1 LAHAPHD
8 SANAGRPDA
17 GAQDAEANAEAAEAL
32 PPAGERTLCR
42 EDFCDAWIAE
52 VTARAA
58 RLGNYTMLSPA
69 EREASCQSFRAAVP
83 AGADAWI
90 FGYGSLMWNPALHVA
105 ETRPGVVHGYHRA
118 FALTM
123 MMGRG
128 SPQCPGLMLVLD
140 RGGSCRGLL
149 HRIAADTVDSELR
162 ILWMREML
170 SGAYRP
176 RWVTARTD
184 AGAVQAITF
193 VANHAH
199 PRYCGKLPPDAVVDR
214 IARAAGNLGTNR
226 YYLFK
231 LVERLDMLGIADGP
245 LHELARQVRERA
257 ERSQE
262 TRA

>member
-1 LAHAPHD
+1 MPGLWTCHPRARRGRANRHAPESQCGIATPRGGTALGACQSQRPARPCPFRPPPCIVAAPLAPGDGTGLAHAPHD
-8 SANAGRPDA
+8 SENAGPPDA
-17 GAQDAEANAEAAEAL
+17 DAQNAEAN
-32 PPAGERTLCR
+32 
-42 EDFCDAWIAE
+42 
-52 VTARAA
+52 ARAA
-58 RLGNYTMLSPA
+58 RLGNYMMLSPA

-83 AGADAWI
+83 PGADAWI

-123 MMGRG
+123 MMGRR

-199 PRYCGKLPPDAVVDR
+199 PRYCGKLPSDAVVDR
-214 IARAAGNLGTNR
+214 IARAAGNLGTN
-226 YYLFK
+226 
-231 LVERLDMLGIADGP
+231 
-245 LHELARQVRERA
+245 
-257 ERSQE
+257 
-262 TRA
+262 